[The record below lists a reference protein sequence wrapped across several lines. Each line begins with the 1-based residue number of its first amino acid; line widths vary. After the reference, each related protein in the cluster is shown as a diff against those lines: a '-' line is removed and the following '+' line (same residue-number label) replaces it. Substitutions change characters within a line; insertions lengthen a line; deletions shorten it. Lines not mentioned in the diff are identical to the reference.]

1 MSLMSI
7 ERYNMLKNAATKQLD
22 NQYGIKTDEKKPNL
36 NKYID
41 AYANAYA
48 QNQNLGQNVFDY
60 SNASDK
66 ELQNWALAKEMRKN
80 TGYTLFKGKNF

>member
-1 MSLMSI
+1 MTI
-7 ERYNMLKNAATKQLD
+7 ERYNMLKNFADEWLKQKL
-22 NQYGIKTDEKKPNL
+22 KTEYDKIPKGYL
-36 NKYID
+36 D

>member
-1 MSLMSI
+1 MSI
-7 ERYNMLKNAATKQLD
+7 VSIKRYNQLKYVADTKLKSKLGASNDSMPQ
-22 NQYGIKTDEKKPNL
+22 E
-36 NKYID
+36 YID

-66 ELQNWALAKEMRKN
+66 ELQNWALAK
-80 TGYTLFKGKNF
+80 